1 MVFSYSES
9 GGVSVALQP
18 HQPNLSCSMSG
29 IPTNLMH
36 NLTCLVEA
44 SNLSCSQVIW
54 RQQLITTALHA
65 QIKTWLWAICRSGWA
80 ALPAV
85 RSRAAPRPAVKPV
98 PGAGCEAG
106 PQVRLTPADT
116 HHGLQPFPHTH
127 SCIVLARTKGWSDT
141 GNQQGNNAAEPQKTA
156 GSLGELFSVLDK
168 GSLVERGTNLT
179 GLGTVQEEQIIN
191 REPKLI
197 QI

>member
-1 MVFSYSES
+1 MVFCKYKS

-18 HQPNLSCSMSG
+18 HKPNLSCSMSG
-29 IPTNLMH
+29 IPTDPTR

-65 QIKTWLWAICRSGWA
+65 QIKTWLWAICKNGWT

-85 RSRAAPRPAVKPV
+85 CGATDPRPAVKRV

-106 PQVRLTPADT
+106 PEVGQMPAGT

-127 SCIVLARTKGWSDT
+127 TAASCLPGPRVVKTQAISRAVRLLSPKT
-141 GNQQGNNAAEPQKTA
+141 QQAAS
-156 GSLGELFSVLDK
+156 GSYFQCQTRALWW
-168 GSLVERGTNLT
+168 R
-179 GLGTVQEEQIIN
+179 EEQTS
-191 REPKLI
+191 
-197 QI
+197 QA